1 MQSRLATIILA
12 MLSALLLACSDGSDS
27 RNDGGGGPGPGAN
40 LDETGIYSGTLVTDS
55 GDVVLM
61 SLQLARDGT
70 TAITLETDDSE
81 RPSIVLW
88 GTSDGQNGAVTF
100 EGEDTDSG
108 ESVSTDIAFS
118 GTVATGALQVADIN
132 GNYELDIESFSARSS
147 SLQALSGRYARNDNL
162 PGLSELTVNGD
173 GSVQLSGAC
182 DGTGSVFTIDDQ
194 VNLYRL
200 ELDGGCSDLDV
211 LVSLQDIEVEED
223 VISLAGGGSDGSFAF
238 DFYRL

>member
-1 MQSRLATIILA
+1 M
-12 MLSALLLACSDGSDS
+12 
-27 RNDGGGGPGPGAN
+27 
-40 LDETGIYSGTLVTDS
+40 TDS

-108 ESVSTDIAFS
+108 ESVSTDMAFS
-118 GTVATGALQVADIN
+118 GTVATGTLQVADIS

-162 PGLSELTVNGD
+162 PGLSELTVNDD

>member
-12 MLSALLLACSDGSDS
+12 MLSALLIACSDGSDS
-27 RNDGGGGPGPGAN
+27 RNDGGGGPGSN
-40 LDETGIYSGTLVTDS
+40 IDETGIYSGTLETDS

-61 SLQLARDGT
+61 GLQLARDGT
-70 TAITLETDDSE
+70 TAITLEPDDSE

-88 GTSDGQNGAVTF
+88 GISDGQDGAVTF
-100 EGEDTDSG
+100 EGDDTDSG
-108 ESVSTDIAFS
+108 ESVRTDISFS
-118 GTVATGALQVADIN
+118 GTVATGSLQVADIS
-132 GNYELDIESFSARSS
+132 GNYQLDIETFSDRSS

-162 PGLSELTVNGD
+162 PGLSELTVNDD
-173 GSVQLSGAC
+173 GSVQLSGDC
-182 DGTGSVFTIDDQ
+182 DGAGSVSTIDDQ

-200 ELDGGCSDLDV
+200 ELEGGCAELDV

-223 VISLAGGGSDGSFAF
+223 VISLAGDGGDGSFAF